1 MPVEN
6 SPAST
11 LKRGTTPPGGP
22 STFDLFSWSE
32 GPDTT
37 QRTAVRH
44 SATNDSAAFAAAS
57 DQSCTSP
64 PSRPTIRMHQP
75 AGGASTF
82 AFGEQMTPE
91 EAEALVKRRPNSEC
105 KKKEMYGNAIFGEAA
120 LVNRDQESARPG
132 SEVKR
137 KEMFGSGIF
146 VEGAEGGEHA
156 GITSQDRT
164 CVRLHQPAG
173 GVSQIQFGG
182 EELTSP
188 KKPTS
193 IPEVA
198 KQRELSGSTE
208 TTLDLKHRSFSNA
221 KAKELVGSNIFG
233 PAPPDAP
240 PRRVAMEPA
249 GGRSQI
255 AFGHDDTPNSA
266 RKVDPHKIAE
276 LSGNNIFAD
285 DPQTPVADPHHHLSH
300 AKLREMSGSDIFKDD
315 KPVNRDSIGGIRK
328 PPGGGSTIA
337 LV

>member
-91 EAEALVKRRPNSEC
+91 EAEALVKR
-105 KKKEMYGNAIFGEAA
+105 
-120 LVNRDQESARPG
+120 RPG

>member
-6 SPAST
+6 SPASAT
-11 LKRGTTPPGGP
+11 RRASTPPGGP

-32 GPDTT
+32 GPDATQTT
-37 QRTAVRH
+37 PVRH
-44 SATNDSAAFAAAS
+44 SVRNDSAAFVAANDES
-57 DQSCTSP
+57 VINT

-75 AGGASTF
+75 AGGASSF

-91 EAEALVKRRPNSEC
+91 ESEALVKR
-105 KKKEMYGNAIFGEAA
+105 
-120 LVNRDQESARPG
+120 RPG

-146 VEGAEGGEHA
+146 MDGSENGDQA
-156 GITSQDRT
+156 DRT

-193 IPEVA
+193 VPEVA

-208 TTLDLKHRSFSNA
+208 TTLDLKHRNFSNA
-221 KAKELVGSNIFG
+221 KAKELTGSNIFG

-240 PRRVAMEPA
+240 PRRAATEVREQQKDGLAEGPPRNHRTCVKVSNPA

-255 AFGHDDTPNSA
+255 AFGHDEAQNSA

-276 LSGNNIFAD
+276 LSGNNIFSD
-285 DPQTPVADPHHHLSH
+285 DPQTPVSEAHHHLSSM
-300 AKLREMSGSDIFKDD
+300 KLREMSGSDIFKDE
-315 KPVNRDSIGGIRK
+315 KPVIKDHIGGIRK

>member
-91 EAEALVKRRPNSEC
+91 EAEALVKR
-105 KKKEMYGNAIFGEAA
+105 
-120 LVNRDQESARPG
+120 RPG

-240 PRRVAMEPA
+240 PRRVAMEVREQQQDGYAEAPPRNLRTSVKVSNPA

>member
-6 SPAST
+6 SPASAAM
-11 LKRGTTPPGGP
+11 RATTPPGGP

-32 GPDTT
+32 GPDLT
-37 QRTAVRH
+37 QKTPVRH
-44 SATNDSAAFAAAS
+44 SVRNDSAAFVAANDES
-57 DQSCTSP
+57 VINT

-75 AGGASTF
+75 AGGASSF
-82 AFGEQMTPE
+82 AFGEHMTPE
-91 EAEALVKRRPNSEC
+91 EAEALVKR
-105 KKKEMYGNAIFGEAA
+105 
-120 LVNRDQESARPG
+120 RPG

-146 VEGAEGGEHA
+146 VDVPENGD
-156 GITSQDRT
+156 QVDRT

-208 TTLDLKHRSFSNA
+208 TTLDLKHRNFSNA
-221 KAKELVGSNIFG
+221 KAKELTGSNIFG

-240 PRRVAMEPA
+240 PRRVATEVREQQKDGPAEAPPRNLRTSVKVSNPA

-255 AFGHDDTPNSA
+255 AFGQDDAQNSA

-276 LSGNNIFAD
+276 LSGNNIFSD
-285 DPQTPVADPHHHLSH
+285 DPQTPVSDACHQLSSM
-300 AKLREMSGSDIFKDD
+300 KLREMSGSDIFKDE
-315 KPVNRDSIGGIRK
+315 KPVIKDTIGGIRK